1 MLNIDDVRANLAI
14 GRGYDSI
21 RDAQSIRTALESIHP
36 LEMKWEGKGEEY
48 GYADPD
54 AWMPGLQGFLGAH
67 AEPLAEEGDRVIAK
81 MDGAIAELYDGIVSD
96 IEEDSKVMLDDVRT
110 LVIDTK
116 ILLGDDLESL
126 KSRIDDAH
134 AAITQWQKEEDS
146 RVERQV
152 KGIILE
158 TLLEETRGTET
169 AEETAEVLQRAQD
182 RALARE

>member
-1 MLNIDDVRANLAI
+1 
-14 GRGYDSI
+14 
-21 RDAQSIRTALESIHP
+21 
-36 LEMKWEGKGEEY
+36 
-48 GYADPD
+48 
-54 AWMPGLQGFLGAH
+54 
-67 AEPLAEEGDRVIAK
+67 
-81 MDGAIAELYDGIVSD
+81 
-96 IEEDSKVMLDDVRT
+96 MLDDVRT